1 MQVLQKL
8 GFRFDLYL
16 GNVILTKTLR
26 RSNNERRL
34 QTEVPVRVREAKEKF
49 EANYRRPEPT
59 NHEDEWLD
67 QSENNIL
74 TRIAFFKWAQGI
86 NPSISTRLAFRRAK
100 TRSSTSIVLLPLK
113 KSGVFQTDF
122 VGVVGD
128 QSRFSILIQQ
138 DWIAGEK
145 ASLPEIRQHMLEL
158 GFRELHHSFGYKNSL
173 SFYNDD
179 FGVFDLRPANVVK
192 MTEGVVIPIDC
203 FVERLDVKK
212 IRVLENL

>member
-1 MQVLQKL
+1 M
-8 GFRFDLYL
+8 
-16 GNVILTKTLR
+16 
-26 RSNNERRL
+26 
-34 QTEVPVRVREAKEKF
+34 
-49 EANYRRPEPT
+49 
-59 NHEDEWLD
+59 
-67 QSENNIL
+67 
-74 TRIAFFKWAQGI
+74 
-86 NPSISTRLAFRRAK
+86 
-100 TRSSTSIVLLPLK
+100 
-113 KSGVFQTDF
+113 
-122 VGVVGD
+122 GVVGD

-212 IRVLENL
+212 IRMLENL